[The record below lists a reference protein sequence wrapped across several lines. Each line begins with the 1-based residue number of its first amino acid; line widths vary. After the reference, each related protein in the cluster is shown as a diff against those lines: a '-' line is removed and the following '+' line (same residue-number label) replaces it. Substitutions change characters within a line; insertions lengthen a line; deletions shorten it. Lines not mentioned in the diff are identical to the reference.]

1 MKSMK
6 FLSVVTVPL
15 LGSGIAGAQST
26 TMVDL
31 GNTVAGWMPVL
42 LIVIVVALVVFI
54 LERNE

>member
-6 FLSVVTVPL
+6 LLTVLTVPL
-15 LGSGIAGAQST
+15 LDSGIAGAQST
-26 TMVDL
+26 ATVGV
-31 GNTVAGWMPVL
+31 GNTVVGWMPVL